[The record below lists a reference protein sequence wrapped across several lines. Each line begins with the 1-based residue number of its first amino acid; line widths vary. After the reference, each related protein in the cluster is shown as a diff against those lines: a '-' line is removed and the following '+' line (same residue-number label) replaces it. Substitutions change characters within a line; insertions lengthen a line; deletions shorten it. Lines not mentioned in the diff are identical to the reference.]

1 MRNQYLPHLWIPDEE
16 VEQLDKTLR
25 SFTKDRDLDYGEHGT
40 TLSNGLQSILTAY
53 SHLEADSLSD
63 EDLIVFKMV
72 LPEGED
78 IYAKRDIAE
87 KEGLKINVVKDKRQ
101 AVVSTSKS
109 RFERLQDRV
118 GNYRDSGRLKHFQ
131 FVDSFEPY
139 TAEDKEASSLKRS
152 ILEIKTMNIDVQMMF
167 IPNLDEEIQDRAAGK
182 LIERIQNLQNV
193 SIAKR

>member
-1 MRNQYLPHLWIPDEE
+1 MSEEYLPHLWIPDEE
-16 VEQLDKTLR
+16 VEQFEKKTR
-25 SFTKDRDLDYGEHGT
+25 AFTKDRDLDYGEHGA
-40 TLSNGLQSILTAY
+40 TLSSGLQNILTAY
-53 SHLEADSLSD
+53 SHLETDSLSE

-87 KEGLKINVVKDKRQ
+87 KEGLKINAVKDKRH

-131 FVDSFEPY
+131 
-139 TAEDKEASSLKRS
+139 
-152 ILEIKTMNIDVQMMF
+152 
-167 IPNLDEEIQDRAAGK
+167 
-182 LIERIQNLQNV
+182 
-193 SIAKR
+193 

>member
-1 MRNQYLPHLWIPDEE
+1 MRNKYLPHLWIPDEE

-25 SFTKDRDLDYGEHGT
+25 SFTKDRDLDYGEHGA

-87 KEGLKINVVKDKRQ
+87 KEGLKINIVKDKRH

-118 GNYRDSGRLKHFQ
+118 GNYRDSGRLKH
-131 FVDSFEPY
+131 Y
-139 TAEDKEASSLKRS
+139 
-152 ILEIKTMNIDVQMMF
+152 
-167 IPNLDEEIQDRAAGK
+167 
-182 LIERIQNLQNV
+182 
-193 SIAKR
+193 